1 MNMSVSQFGNKVEFL
16 GQVNALAPRDYFVF
30 FDDFLTLSPDATVD
44 HSNWDMTVV
53 GATATAPSLDVVDSS
68 QEMTGGVI
76 AIVPDATDSDLI
88 QFQSNSE
95 FILIKEGYPFW
106 FEARLMV
113 RDISTETTAIGMGM
127 TDTTFIA
134 GVPAGA
140 LYFAFNPAATLT
152 FVAVNGS
159 GTKTITTPITPADG
173 VWYRVAIY
181 FDGNDTITGYV
192 ATDSAANAPFV
203 PVGQLDINTTAHY
216 VPLTLGMALT
226 VAVENTDSGDGSDGT
241 LVDYI
246 YYAQKRCLV
255 P

>member
-113 RDISTETTAIGMGM
+113 RDISTETTLVGMAH
-127 TDTTFIA
+127 THTTLIYDV
-134 GVPAGA
+134 GSPA
-140 LYFAFNPAATLT
+140 LYFQFNPAATLT
-152 FVAVNGS
+152 MIAINAG
-159 GTKTITTPITPADG
+159 GTKTITTSITPADG
-173 VWYRVAIY
+173 VWYRVAMY
-181 FDGNDTITGYV
+181 YDGHDTITGYV
-192 ATDSAANAPFV
+192 ATDNVANAAFI
-203 PVGQLDINTTAHY
+203 PVGQLDLQTTAHY
-216 VPLTLGMALT
+216 VPTSLGMALS